1 MVHIDLSESV
11 ISCLTLLNFDF
22 DLIKRRLESA
32 IEEAEQA
39 VQPHI
44 MNEQEIMHK

>member
-1 MVHIDLSESV
+1 MGILIV
-11 ISCLTLLNFDF
+11 LLPTHFLFPIFYFNFDF
-22 DLIKRRLESA
+22 FKRRLESA